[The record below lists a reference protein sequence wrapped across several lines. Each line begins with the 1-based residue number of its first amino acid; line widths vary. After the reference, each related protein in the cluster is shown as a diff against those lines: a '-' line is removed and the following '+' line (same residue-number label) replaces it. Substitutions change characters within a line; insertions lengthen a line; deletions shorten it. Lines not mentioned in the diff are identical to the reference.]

1 MSNIIFGGGLP
12 NWLAGVIALLAAILL
27 IQQFLFLKR
36 RLTTG
41 KSLFLTLLRT
51 CVYTMLLLFLLGP
64 TSILEETTPLRRPLV
79 VLTDTSQSM
88 ALPTGAEGKTRLDAA
103 KEILASSGLREK
115 LGATHDLKFYQFGKE
130 TTPLDPAEIQTTRAQ
145 GHATQLFKA
154 LDDVSQQEADA
165 AGIIVLSDGIANT
178 DATPKERLTNK
189 PVFAIGL
196 GRTEGFKDLRIKNL
210 RAPELAFR
218 GREIKI
224 DFTIEAHGLAG
235 TTVPL
240 YFNLGRNLI
249 STHPI
254 AIDREAFEEQLTLN
268 YTPRDIGAHGFS
280 LTLPIQPGEK
290 IRLNNNNEFRMDVR
304 RDKIRVLT
312 LSGSPSWNYRFL
324 RLALKQDPFVDLVSF
339 VFLRTPDD
347 IVDVPENEL
356 SLIPFPIDEIFLE
369 ELKNF
374 DVLILDDFSHRSYF
388 NALYLESVR
397 DFVRDGGGIAML
409 GGTRAFDGGGY
420 WDSPLSGVLPV
431 MLDGKGDFET
441 NMTVR
446 ANLTA
451 AGKAHPIT
459 RILADPTANQEAWSS
474 LPPLTTL
481 NEIAQHKGEVLLL
494 GAAGGRQSPL
504 LSIGKYSKGRT
515 MAFMSDDLWRWN
527 FDAVGRKQNPQVH
540 LKLVRHGVRW
550 LAQEPSF
557 DQVQILAIGGSRRP
571 GDKLEFRV
579 RVLKDDYAPAQDPD
593 LQVTVTGPEGAKFP
607 LETFATDEP
616 GDYRATFTPA
626 HEGSYRIEAQAALAG
641 TDLGKSDANF
651 LVALPSGENEDGRP
665 RNELLRTIAAQTKGL
680 FTSHEELNADHWTDF
695 HSQMEQLAPSTIV
708 ARSRVALWN
717 SPFVFAIVVL
727 LLGTEW
733 WLRRTWGLV

>member
-1 MSNIIFGGGLP
+1 
-12 NWLAGVIALLAAILL
+12 
-27 IQQFLFLKR
+27 
-36 RLTTG
+36 
-41 KSLFLTLLRT
+41 
-51 CVYTMLLLFLLGP
+51 
-64 TSILEETTPLRRPLV
+64 
-79 VLTDTSQSM
+79 M
-88 ALPTGAEGKTRLDAA
+88 ALPVGEGEKTRLDEARD
-103 KEILASSGLREK
+103 ILSSPGLREK
-115 LGATHDLKFYQFGKE
+115 LAQKYDLKFYQFGKG
-130 TTPLDPAEIQTTRAQ
+130 TAPLDPRELPETKAQ
-145 GHATQLFKA
+145 GQASQLFAA
-154 LDDVSQQEADA
+154 LDEVSSREQDA
-165 AGIIVLSDGIANT
+165 AGIVVLSDGIVNADSPPGDT
-178 DATPKERLTNK
+178 RATK
-189 PVFAIGL
+189 PVFAVAL
-196 GRTEGFKDLRIKNL
+196 GQSDGFKDLRLKNL

-224 DFTIEAHGLAG
+224 DFTIQAHGLAG

-254 AIDREAFEEQLTLN
+254 TIDRDAFEEQLTLN
-268 YTPRDIGAHGFS
+268 YTPRDIGAHSFS

-290 IRLNNNNEFRMDVR
+290 IQQNNQNEFRMDVR

-324 RLALKQDPFVDLVSF
+324 RLALKQDPFLDLVSF

-347 IVDVPENEL
+347 VVDVSENEL

-374 DVLILDDFSHRSYF
+374 DVLVLDDFSHRSYF

-420 WDSPLSGVLPV
+420 WDSPLSEILPV
-431 MLDGKGDFET
+431 TLDGKGDFET
-441 NMTVR
+441 NLAVR
-446 ANLTA
+446 AKLTA

-459 RILADPTANQEAWSS
+459 RILADPASNEEAWST

-481 NEIAQHKGEVLLL
+481 NEIAQRKGEVLLS
-494 GAAGGRQSPL
+494 ATTSGRTSPL

-527 FDAVGRKQNPQVH
+527 FDAVGKKQNPQIH
-540 LKLVRHGVRW
+540 LKLIRHSVRW

-557 DQVQILAIGGSRRP
+557 DQVQIIAIGGSRRP
-571 GDKLEFRV
+571 GEKLEFRM
-579 RVLKDDYAPAQDPD
+579 RVLKDDYTPAKDPD
-593 LQVTVTGPEGAKFP
+593 LQVTVTGPEGERAAV
-607 LETFATDEP
+607 ETIATDEP
-616 GDYRATFTPA
+616 GDYRAEFTPTR
-626 HEGSYRIEAQAALAG
+626 EGSYRIEVQATVSGAN
-641 TDLGKSDANF
+641 LGKSDADF
-651 LVALPSGENEDGRP
+651 LVSLPSGENEDGRP
-665 RNELLRTIAAQTKGL
+665 RHELLRSIAAQSQGL
-680 FTSHEELNADHWTDF
+680 FASHGELTAGHWTDF
-695 HSQMEQLAPSTIV
+695 QSKMEQLVPSTIM